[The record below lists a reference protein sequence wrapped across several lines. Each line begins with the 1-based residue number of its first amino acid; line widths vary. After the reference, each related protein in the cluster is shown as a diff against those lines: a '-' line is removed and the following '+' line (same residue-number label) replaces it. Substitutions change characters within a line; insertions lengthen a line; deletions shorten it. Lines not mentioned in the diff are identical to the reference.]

1 MSLYTY
7 IYEPDVFEAHILL
20 DDICDVANE
29 SETSDLK
36 LELLSQITAWVRQ
49 YKLKYL
55 YNY

>member
-7 IYEPDVFEAHILL
+7 IYEPDLFEAHILL
-20 DDICDVANE
+20 DDICDVENE